1 MKNENLKSTLKNG
14 SVVQT
19 RDGDVGF
26 VMDNTVW
33 FIVGLAAGGKDFLD
47 NYNDD
52 LIHLDDT
59 GFEGEWDIVKIWHNC
74 NGFSPNAI
82 NNMLKNR
89 KPSWERTWERKDENE
104 DADCENKDCDTP
116 QPLIS
121 KDTFVDFIYIL
132 RTFENDL
139 TDLTNIFRFN
149 NDDRWSVPTFADDLE
164 SKYVALISKLL
175 NIPYGKGDDL
185 FNWCFADKF
194 GEDSTPISFGGKQ
207 LTAEQ
212 VYEKLTS
219 K

>member
-26 VMDNTVW
+26 VTDNTVW
-33 FIVGLAAGGKDFLD
+33 FIVGLAAGGTDFLD

-74 NGFSPNAI
+74 NGFTPNAI
-82 NNMLKNR
+82 NNIVQNR
-89 KPSWERTWERKDENE
+89 KPSGERKDENE
-104 DADCENKDCDTP
+104 GKDCKDEDCDTP

-139 TDLTNIFRFN
+139 TALTNIFRFN

-175 NIPYGKGDDL
+175 NIPYGEDDDL

-194 GEDSTPISFGGKQ
+194 GEDSTPISFGSEQ

>member
-74 NGFSPNAI
+74 NGFSPDAI
-82 NNMLKNR
+82 DNIRRNR
-89 KPSWERTWERKDENE
+89 KPSWERKDECPTE
-104 DADCENKDCDTP
+104 DCDTP

-121 KDTFVDFIYIL
+121 KDTFVDFIYTL

-139 TDLTNIFRFN
+139 TALANTFHFN
-149 NDDRWSVPTFADDLE
+149 DDDRWSVPTFADNLE

-175 NIPYGKGDDL
+175 NIPYGKDDDL

-194 GEDSTPISFGGKQ
+194 GEDSTPLSFGGEQ

>member
-19 RDGDVGF
+19 KDGDIGF
-26 VMDNTVW
+26 VMDNTIW
-33 FIVGLAAGGKDFLD
+33 FITGFAAGGKDFLD

-74 NGFSPNAI
+74 NGFTPNAI
-82 NNMLKNR
+82 NNMVQNR
-89 KPSWERTWERKDENE
+89 KPSWERKDENE
-104 DADCENKDCDTP
+104 DTDCDTP

-149 NDDRWSVPTFADDLE
+149 DDDRWSVPTFADNLE

-175 NIPYGKGDDL
+175 NIPYGKDDDL

-194 GEDSTPISFGGKQ
+194 GEDSTPLSFGGEQ